1 MNKNYDD
8 IINLPHFESK
18 KHPRMSL
25 EARSAQFAPFAAL
38 TGYDDAVK
46 ETARLTEK
54 KIEIDEGLKQ
64 ILNDKIQYILENNDT
79 NPEITFTYFIS
90 DKKKTG
96 GKYIEKKGIIKK
108 IDHINGFIIL
118 KDKSR
123 IKIDDIINI
132 TSDIFDKSKYFEE

>member
-1 MNKNYDD
+1 MNKNYED
-8 IINLPHFESK
+8 IINLSHYESK

-38 TGYDDAVK
+38 TGYEDAVK
-46 ETARLTEK
+46 ETTRLTDK

-64 ILNDKIQYILENNDT
+64 ILNNKLQYILENNDA

-96 GKYIEKKGIIKK
+96 GKYIEKEGIVKK
-108 IDHINGFIIL
+108 IDHINGFVLL
-118 KDKSR
+118 KDKSK

>member
-1 MNKNYDD
+1 MNKNYED
-8 IINLPHFESK
+8 IINLPHYESK

-38 TGYDDAVK
+38 TGYEDAVK
-46 ETARLTEK
+46 ETARLTDK

-64 ILNDKIQYILENNDT
+64 ILNNKLQYILENNDA

-96 GKYIEKKGIIKK
+96 GKYIEKEGIVKK
-108 IDHINGFIIL
+108 IDHINGFVLL
-118 KDKSR
+118 KDKSK